1 MTKDQQEISVQS
13 PYRRAIEL
21 LSYRAFEFD
30 KNPEGIL
37 LLGYADK
44 IFSESY
50 VNRDTILPKYDE
62 LANYFH
68 NGQIVQQS
76 GTEIASSIYRAI
88 EHSVD
93 KDEYTILF
101 ILSDGDV
108 DEVARATQ
116 AITDASSFPISI
128 CTICIGDMATADE
141 TFAEFATF
149 DEKLFQRKFDNLHN
163 CNFRYFYKS
172 GFSFYQDKYCTAS
185 TRSNIP
191 PRPPEDDVELERD
204 FAMEVLPEIRD
215 QYRQIND
222 MGYKEVSEV
231 LRQAKQ

>member
-1 MTKDQQEISVQS
+1 M
-13 PYRRAIEL
+13 
-21 LSYRAFEFD
+21 
-30 KNPEGIL
+30 
-37 LLGYADK
+37 
-44 IFSESY
+44 
-50 VNRDTILPKYDE
+50 
-62 LANYFH
+62 
-68 NGQIVQQS
+68 QQS

-93 KDEYTILF
+93 MDEYTILF

-128 CTICIGDMATADE
+128 CTICIGDTSTADE

-163 CNFRYFYKS
+163 CNFNYFYKS
-172 GFSFYQDKYCTAS
+172 GNNFYPGTYCTAS
-185 TRSNIP
+185 RRNDIP
-191 PRPPEDDVELERD
+191 QKPPEDDVEQERD

-222 MGYKEVSEV
+222 MGYKEVSAV
-231 LRQAKQ
+231 LRQQKQ